1 MALNS
6 RAKPEVED
14 ALSQVGVA
22 TQPDSV
28 VITRA
33 HVGPNRSES
42 ANG

>member
-33 HVGPNRSES
+33 HVQSRSVS